1 MISVRHTLPK
11 KEILRGYQSFSNVLS
26 GGKSYQQGIVRCF
39 LLSTVKKGA
48 GIKVGFALARGI
60 QPAARRNRIKRLL
73 RESYRKNKQ
82 ILAETISSRGN
93 EHHLV
98 FMIVPEKGMGKEK
111 SPILGD
117 VERGVIAL
125 LKQVE
130 FVLRTTPP

>member
-1 MISVRHTLPK
+1 M
-11 KEILRGYQSFSNVLS
+11 
-26 GGKSYQQGIVRCF
+26 
-39 LLSTVKKGA
+39 
-48 GIKVGFALARGI
+48 
-60 QPAARRNRIKRLL
+60 KRLL

-82 ILAETISSRGN
+82 ILAQTISSHGN

-98 FMIVPEKGMGKEK
+98 FMIVPEKKRGKEK

>member
-26 GGKSYQQGIVRCF
+26 GGKLYQQGIVRCF

-48 GIKVGFALARGI
+48 RIKVGFALARGI

-82 ILAETISSRGN
+82 ILEETIPSHGN

-98 FMIVPEKGMGKEK
+98 FMIVPEKKR
-111 SPILGD
+111 GD
-117 VERGVIAL
+117 EINPVLEDIEQGVIAL

-130 FVLRTTPP
+130 SVLRTTPS